1 MVGRVQRFLSRTFP
15 WPQGG
20 LNAIIS
26 RNQTIA
32 VRYLASATSH
42 RDKRLFSP
50 NTRTQGI
57 LPNVY
62 VQLFVFVCLAPG
74 PVTVIHP
81 VLADISTGPNTV
93 INRGEHPV
101 VTGTLDTLTKKLD
114 LPLRHTR
121 WPWLPLRACRLL
133 RRFEPA
139 DEAGCAALACY
150 PRQHTRGR
158 VFRAARPR
166 RQRFCSISSAP
177 NVDGEGQ
184 QVRSCP

>member
-1 MVGRVQRFLSRTFP
+1 MNQQATTNMQQPNRADSYTIYDNRT
-15 WPQGG
+15 W
-20 LNAIIS
+20 
-26 RNQTIA
+26 
-32 VRYLASATSH
+32 
-42 RDKRLFSP
+42 
-50 NTRTQGI
+50 I
-57 LPNVY
+57 LPY
-62 VQLFVFVCLAPG
+62 SCRIRSIDLR
-74 PVTVIHP
+74 
-81 VLADISTGPNTV
+81 STLTS
-93 INRGEHPV
+93 RGGHPV

>member
-1 MVGRVQRFLSRTFP
+1 MTWEDVSSSR
-15 WPQGG
+15 
-20 LNAIIS
+20 
-26 RNQTIA
+26 
-32 VRYLASATSH
+32 
-42 RDKRLFSP
+42 RL
-50 NTRTQGI
+50 T
-57 LPNVY
+57 L
-62 VQLFVFVCLAPG
+62 
-74 PVTVIHP
+74 
-81 VLADISTGPNTV
+81 
-93 INRGEHPV
+93 RGEHLHVFDLYLQVFENRFETCIVMVKTCIVMNSHPTFEYSCRGRGGHPV